1 MEKTKTKTKT
11 KAAASD
17 GEEGGEAEVD
27 ELGLAHLLAVLKPT
41 LEHDQLG

>member
-27 ELGLAHLLAVLKPT
+27 EHGLARLLAVLKPT